1 MAKTTSALAPC
12 RTKAIGVGGGGCNA
26 LNRMVRAEIRGVEF
40 IAASADVQ
48 ALMLSEAPTLPF
60 CLEPIHV
67 GQVTTATR
75 HGGFQSLPISVSV
88 MWTWTHMPHSDWS
101 WQRDQAEAFG
111 QKCNEV
117 NTICVI

>member
-1 MAKTTSALAPC
+1 MARTTFALPPC
-12 RTKAIGVGGGGCNA
+12 RIKAIGVGGGGCNA
-26 LNRMVRAEIRGVEF
+26 VNRMVRAEIQGVEF
-40 IAASADVQ
+40 IAVNADAQ

-60 CLEPIHV
+60 CLDLFMWGKSSLRRAARGV
-67 GQVTTATR
+67 
-75 HGGFQSLPISVSV
+75 QSLPISVSV

-117 NTICVI
+117 NTFCVI